1 MSLVSLAA
9 IRTTLYDAKLNMMG
23 ELEYRVA
30 FLIWVVEDVLGALIS
45 LGVWLAVLEHSERLP
60 LDRAQLVT
68 YFLAQ
73 GLVASCTNAWL
84 IYFVP
89 EEIRDGH
96 LSQKLLRPVP
106 PMAHWV
112 ANNLGEK
119 ALRLLLHVPVVC
131 AVGACFH
138 ADLRLP
144 GDGWT
149 WVLAVIA
156 VLLAAAVAFL
166 LDLLIVLT
174 AFWFQDVWGLNNAF
188 RLGKRFLNGRLI
200 PLALFPAWLAGA
212 VEAQPFR
219 YTLSFPL
226 EVLTGSLTPDA
237 VARGFAWQ
245 VGWVIGLYL
254 LYRVQ
259 WRYGLRAYSAVGA

>member
-1 MSLVSLAA
+1 MSLTA
-9 IRTTLYDAKLNMMG
+9 IRTTLYDAKLNLMG
-23 ELEYRVA
+23 ELEYRAA

-45 LGVWLAVLEHSERLP
+45 LGVWLAVLDHSARLP
-60 LDRAQLVT
+60 LDRAQIVT

-89 EEIRDGH
+89 EEIREGR
-96 LSQKLLRPVP
+96 LSHKLLRPVP
-106 PMAHWV
+106 PMAHWI

-131 AVGACFH
+131 AVGVLFRAE
-138 ADLRLP
+138 LRLP
-144 GDGWT
+144 PDAWT
-149 WVLAVIA
+149 WLLVLTA

-166 LDLLIVLT
+166 LDLLITLT
-174 AFWFQDVWGLNNAF
+174 AFWLQDVWGLHGAF
-188 RLGKRFLNGRLI
+188 RLAERFLNGRLV
-200 PLALFPAWLAGA
+200 PLALFPAWLMGA

-219 YTLSFPL
+219 YMLSFPL
-226 EVLTGSLTPDA
+226 EVLTGSLAADA

-245 VGWVIGLYL
+245 IGWAVGLYL

-259 WRYGLRAYSAVGA
+259 WRFGLRAYSAVGA